1 MFPFLEKFK
10 HCLMNMNPSLI
21 LLIVNISNYK
31 VKISEIMKENNNLK
45 GKIKTLE
52 ESSKKEC
59 ETLKKSLVE
68 ALEKYKLI
76 EKKTDG
82 TK

>member
-31 VKISEIMKENNNLK
+31 VKISEIMKENYNLK